1 MCRLER
7 TYSEITIL
15 KLLKLTS
22 YVINICESEVK
33 VLVTQLCPTL

>member
-1 MCRLER
+1 MCSLER
-7 TYSEITIL
+7 TFSEITI
-15 KLLKLTS
+15 LKLTS